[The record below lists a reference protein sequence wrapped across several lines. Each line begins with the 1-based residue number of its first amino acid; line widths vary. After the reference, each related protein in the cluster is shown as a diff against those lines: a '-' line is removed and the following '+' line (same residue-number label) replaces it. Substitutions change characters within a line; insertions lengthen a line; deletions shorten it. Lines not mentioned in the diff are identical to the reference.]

1 MPHPVRPNAS
11 PVSADSQTTSSDEPP
26 KTPPPAGTY
35 VIQVPKE
42 QVYRYPPPENSR
54 RYANYTRKKT
64 HPCRRCCCCLCGL
77 IIFLITL
84 VVLLILAAGAVALI
98 FLPEKPNYELNSI
111 AVKGMNLNSSLSV
124 ISPEFDISIKADN
137 NRNAKIG
144 FHYDTDSSVEIFYK
158 DVSLCRS
165 AFPIFY
171 QPPNNVTVIQMVLKS
186 NGVELARSDRR
197 ALVKAVEKRRVPL
210 SLAVNVALKV
220 KVGFMMLKIGLEH
233 HCDVTVDEL
242 TAQARIVHKD
252 CNMINFDIVGI

>member
-1 MPHPVRPNAS
+1 MPVVTP
-11 PVSADSQTTSSDEPP
+11 TTL
-26 KTPPPAGTY
+26 A
-35 VIQVPKE
+35 
-42 QVYRYPPPENSR
+42 
-54 RYANYTRKKT
+54 RKLI
-64 HPCRRCCCCLCGL
+64 RCICGL

-84 VVLLILAAGAVALI
+84 SVLLIIAAITCGLI
-98 FLPEKPNYELNSI
+98 FQPEKPNYELDSI
-111 AVKGMNLNSSLSV
+111 AVKGINLNSSLSV

-137 NRNAKIG
+137 SGNKKIG
-144 FHYDTDSSVEIFYK
+144 IHYDTDSSVEIFYK
-158 DVSLCRS
+158 DVSLCSS

-171 QPPNNVTVIQMVLKS
+171 QPPNNVTVIQMVLKG
-186 NGVELARSDRR
+186 NGIELARSDRR